1 MNVLHSIWHNN
12 YLMST
17 IHKTAIAAPTTPGV
31 YLFRRGRTLI
41 YVGKAANIKKRVTSY
56 FRKNGSEK
64 ERHLTAEATTL
75 EFLETPS
82 EIEALILEA
91 ELIRRHLPKFN
102 VIQPD
107 YLYVGVT
114 DEEFPKF
121 FFTRQPAREMPNA
134 KCQMQNKKVRS
145 SAVIQHS
152 AFSIQHYPLI
162 GPFTSAYAIRSV
174 VRMVRRVFPYCTCGT
189 PHKRL
194 CLNAQI
200 GRCLGFCCLDP
211 RRGHVPTDEERTRYR
226 ENIKNII
233 AILTG
238 KKHELLRE
246 LKRELRTAVAVEK
259 FEEAARLRDALFG
272 VENVFRHRPAIRQNV
287 RTRRNS
293 AVEWSAIQPVIQ
305 ALFKTNSPIRRVEGY
320 DISNISG
327 TDATGSM
334 VVFIDGTPAKKEYR
348 KFKIKTVHQAN
359 DVAMHK
365 EVMRR
370 RLNHISDWGTP
381 DLLVIDGGRPQ
392 LGAVRSILRRENPR
406 IHLSAL
412 AKRDEEL
419 YLQGKVLPV
428 RLATLPPAV
437 MFFFQRVRDESHR
450 FAKKYHHKLREMS
463 YRP

>member
-1 MNVLHSIWHNN
+1 
-12 YLMST
+12 MST
-17 IHKTAIAAPTTPGV
+17 LSVIAARAPRTPGV
-31 YLFRRGRTLI
+31 YIFRRGRTPL
-41 YVGKAANIKKRVTSY
+41 YVGKAADIKKRVASY
-56 FRKNGSEK
+56 FRNNGGEK
-64 ERHLTAEATTL
+64 ARRLTTEATAL
-75 EFLETPS
+75 EFLETSS

-102 VIQPD
+102 IIQPD

-114 DEEFPKF
+114 NEEFPKF
-121 FFTRQPAREMPNA
+121 FFIRDPKPDGNEHAASPYP
-134 KCQMQNKKVRS
+134 KKRVRHGAS
-145 SAVIQHS
+145 SS
-152 AFSIQHYPLI
+152 ELI
-162 GPFTSAYAIRSV
+162 GPFTSARTIRAV
-174 VRMVRRVFPYCTCGT
+174 VRMVRRVFPYCTCKR
-189 PHKRL
+189 PHKRP

-211 RRGHVPTDEERTRYR
+211 RRGQVPTDEERARYR
-226 ENIKNII
+226 EHIKNIV

-238 KKHELLRE
+238 KKRQLLRE
-246 LKRELRTAVAVEK
+246 LKRELRTAIAAEK
-259 FEEAARLRDALFG
+259 FEEAARLRDAVFG
-272 VENVFRHRPAIRQNV
+272 VENVFRHSPAIRTDV
-287 RTRRNS
+287 RMRRNS
-293 AVEWSAIQPVIQ
+293 AVEWSTVQPVIQ
-305 ALFKTNSPIRRVEGY
+305 SLFKTSSPIYRVEGY

-334 VVFIDGTPAKKEYR
+334 VVFIDGAPAKSAYR

-381 DLLVIDGGRPQ
+381 DLLVIDGGKPQ
-392 LGAVRSILRRENPR
+392 LSAVRSVLRNENSP

-419 YLQGKVLPV
+419 YIQGRALPV
-428 RLATLPPAV
+428 RLNTLPPAV

-463 YRP
+463 FRH